1 MNKFR
6 DLLVWQKAME
16 LAEQVYVLTKGFPV
30 DERYGLQSQVRRCSV
45 SIPSNIAEGAGRNS
59 DKEFRYFLSIALASG
74 FELET
79 QLLLASKFN
88 YIIKEKLEAVISKL
102 QEVQKMLNGLQKSL
116 AN

>member
-6 DLLVWQKAME
+6 DLLVWQKAMD
-16 LAEQVYVLTKGFPV
+16 LAEQVYILTKDFPV

-59 DKEFRYFLSIALASG
+59 NKEFKYFLSIALASS

-88 YIIKEKLEAVISKL
+88 YIVKEALEEVINKL

>member
-6 DLLVWQKAME
+6 DLLVWQKAMD
-16 LAEQVYVLTKGFPV
+16 LAEHVYTLTKDFPV

-45 SIPSNIAEGAGRNS
+45 SIASNIAEGAGRNS
-59 DKEFRYFLSIALASG
+59 NKEFKYFLSISLGSS

-79 QLLLASKFN
+79 QLLLAAKFN
-88 YIIKEKLEAVISKL
+88 YIVKENLEEVIARL

-116 AN
+116 TN